1 MAQKEK
7 TCPKCAAKVSR
18 WDTVCIECG
27 SPLVADEQIDYDTAV
42 TAGVVVG
49 QTVGG
54 RRRAWPSRERVPKKL
69 D

>member
-54 RRRAWPSRERVPKKL
+54 GGGGHGRAGREFRKN
-69 D
+69 